1 MINYRIL
8 AVDQTKET
16 NCVKWS
22 FFFNPFRSPLKGSCA
37 GGGAAE
43 AAAIGVG
50 MVVAADGASKESR
63 STSELTGLAFVGAA
77 VTDTAAVG
85 VA

>member
-1 MINYRIL
+1 M
-8 AVDQTKET
+8 V
-16 NCVKWS
+16 
-22 FFFNPFRSPLKGSCA
+22 FFFNPFLSPLKGSCA
-37 GGGAAE
+37 GGGAVE